1 MSNTNFP
8 NLIHSLKSDSIPI
21 VLFGAGDFGELVLYC
36 LNELNIQVS
45 YFCDSNEE
53 KQGKL
58 FCGIETISPL
68 ELSKMAPD
76 RHIFITNHY
85 VIQVTTL
92 LEDMGFSNIHNCV
105 ELLENTDFTKDN
117 AFSKNDLSNPRHK
130 FKHHWSP
137 LKIKREIG
145 IYKYD
150 CEKATKNSSVG
161 FNIKFMDI
169 VITERCSL
177 KCKDCANLMQY
188 YENPKNSDL
197 DLLLKSTDRL
207 MECINRIGEFRV
219 IGGDPLMNDK
229 MYQVINKLVTYDNAE
244 NIVVYTNAKIL
255 PKDENL
261 TCLKHNKVSLLITNY
276 GNKLSPK
283 HEELIELLEANNI
296 LYVTEPVLEEWQDV
310 GPLIFEKKTEAKLTH
325 LFNSCCA
332 SDILTLLDGKLYRC
346 PTAGHGEN
354 LGAIPHN
361 PNDVVDL
368 ADESI
373 SIEETREKLIKFYY
387 KTDYISACSYC
398 KGREYGFGV
407 VKSAIQTKKP
417 LPLFV

>member
-137 LKIKREIG
+137 LKIKR
-145 IYKYD
+145 
-150 CEKATKNSSVG
+150 
-161 FNIKFMDI
+161 I
-169 VITERCSL
+169 VKKLRRIL
-177 KCKDCANLMQY
+177 L
-188 YENPKNSDL
+188 SD
-197 DLLLKSTDRL
+197 
-207 MECINRIGEFRV
+207 
-219 IGGDPLMNDK
+219 
-229 MYQVINKLVTYDNAE
+229 
-244 NIVVYTNAKIL
+244 
-255 PKDENL
+255 
-261 TCLKHNKVSLLITNY
+261 
-276 GNKLSPK
+276 
-283 HEELIELLEANNI
+283 
-296 LYVTEPVLEEWQDV
+296 
-310 GPLIFEKKTEAKLTH
+310 
-325 LFNSCCA
+325 
-332 SDILTLLDGKLYRC
+332 
-346 PTAGHGEN
+346 
-354 LGAIPHN
+354 
-361 PNDVVDL
+361 
-368 ADESI
+368 SI
-373 SIEETREKLIKFYY
+373 SNLWIL
-387 KTDYISACSYC
+387 
-398 KGREYGFGV
+398 
-407 VKSAIQTKKP
+407 
-417 LPLFV
+417 L